1 MKEKA
6 QKVISVISG
15 KFKATSTFRKSAL
28 IFLFTVLLTATFFFT
43 LDVEQQKTEAEINAV
58 GTVIGEQYAKEYGTF
73 KGSSG
78 KTYYYLDAVTQD
90 EIDSADDGWFESIWK
105 GALEKIQVIENV
117 GKQINMYLNN
127 IVNALFKMNIFFTV
141 AMITAFDLG
150 SNFNIIDGMIDAI
163 DGSIF
168 KITGITNGGSITSGG
183 IFGAFINVIIALTG
197 GYAIYM
203 LVISRKVISGV
214 KAIFQVTICLAISV
228 ILLSNFGYYMKGINS
243 ITTDLSNNVMTAVT
257 PTNSHNAN
265 DPTGV
270 KNTLWS
276 MFVERPYLYM
286 QYGQG
291 QVGGELTKSRIEN
304 LLGYD
309 PLNGDAEDENGRKY
323 YVIKEEIGKHSNTLM
338 TEHSVMDKLSFSIV
352 YLAVNGLVSIP
363 IYAMAL
369 FMVLLQFWFIVIA
382 GLAPFATLVG
392 CIPSMANVLKRYAI
406 ELILPLGLKIG
417 FSFVSIFVMMMATYV
432 FEYSNSNL
440 LGSSNILLSYI
451 SVMFMFIILFL
462 TIFILRNR
470 IMNIFTKGSA
480 MLNGLREG
488 AGQLTSPL
496 TNTVKGVVQ
505 GGATVAGAVVGGLA
519 TGGAG
524 VMTGASIGGAIGGT
538 LTGEKS
544 VGDAIGTSV
553 RSVHRHKL
561 MSDAVDNGFERGLPT
576 NMSNDSFNKQME
588 AIQQIEDKEQ
598 RKEAMEQLMSKDGIG
613 YEPNMEN
620 DKDGQNLVPLYAS
633 TSNTE
638 QQPSRMYEQL
648 EHDRIEKEKIAQQI
662 DGEDNVVSYDIE
674 QLQHQD
680 NQDDTQFGERD
691 VEVIH
696 STDDGTVVTV
706 ADTDNEDE
714 VKEQHLYSLN
724 TDGTTAQST
733 SQGEEMQISKGSSQ
747 ASERVDIKVDNEANT
762 NDRNYD
768 EDANTFKGA
777 RLDDIDS
784 PNATTVETSSQQ
796 PQVDSSKIEQAKTE
810 AEADLRNA
818 QRIEQQA
825 QEEHVKA
832 QEALAQAQA
841 NAQQNVNDAN
851 AQQVV
856 ADAEKAEAEARMHL
870 MHSQQERQNAE
881 QKARDLQNIQNPTL
895 EGASTPINEG
905 ANVSSANIETNSV
918 SQRDLERKAVEA
930 ELLNDEGY
938 SAVHAQQQQ
947 QMREAQSKDLDS
959 TQKLPTATSMGG
971 GNANTASVTTSL
983 ESTNLEGSN
992 LNSGS
997 TAGGNGTRT
1006 EAVSLEAQ
1014 SELQG
1019 QSMQGSNLNGSES
1032 NPSSIETKSLESQ
1045 TLESS
1050 PVENNELESSSVEG
1064 SDLKSAPLNT
1074 ANQNQSAIP
1083 SQPLQ
1088 TTSLQ
1093 GNDSRG
1099 GSVEGTQLKS
1109 TPLKAPNDNQSSM
1122 QSQSIQSTPLKGS
1135 NLGNGGSV
1143 EGTQLK
1149 ATPLNGSNLGNGGSV
1164 EGSQLKS
1171 TPLKTPKDQ
1180 TSVTQSQ
1187 PLQSTPLR
1195 GSDLSNGGS
1204 IEESQ
1209 INTNSLKEE
1218 ERQRPTSTNETTQEH
1233 VLTQNN
1239 NFNEQSTGQN
1249 SNTNLTA
1256 LNSHDENNQSS
1267 DD

>member
-6 QKVISVISG
+6 QKVVSIISG

-28 IFLFTVLLTATFFFT
+28 IFLFTVLLTATFFFS

-73 KGSSG
+73 KGASG

-105 GALEKIQVIENV
+105 GALAKIQVIENV

-168 KITGITNGGSITSGG
+168 KITGITNGGAMTNGG

-214 KAIFQVTICLAISV
+214 KAIFQVTICLALSV

-243 ITTDLSNNVMTAVT
+243 ITTDLSNDVMTAVT
-257 PTNSHNAN
+257 PTSAHNAN

-309 PLNGDAEDENGRKY
+309 PLNGDVDDESGRKY

-338 TEHSVMDKLSFSIV
+338 TEHSVMDKLSFSVV
-352 YLAVNGLVSIP
+352 YLAVNGIVSIP

-382 GLAPFATLVG
+382 GLAPFALLVG

-406 ELILPLGLKIG
+406 ELVLPLGLKIG

-432 FEYSNSNL
+432 FEYSNANL

-470 IMNIFTKGSA
+470 IMSIFTKGSA

-488 AGQLTSPL
+488 AGQLTTPL
-496 TNTVKGVVQ
+496 TNTVKGAVQ

-524 VMTGASIGGAIGGT
+524 IMTGAKIGGAIGGT

-553 RSVHRHKL
+553 QSVHRHKL
-561 MSDAVDNGFERGLPT
+561 MSNLAENGYERGLPT
-576 NMSNDSFNKQME
+576 NMANDSFNKQME

-598 RKEAMEQLMSKDGIG
+598 RQEAMEQLMSKNGIG
-613 YEPNMEN
+613 HEPNMESN
-620 DKDGQNLVPLYAS
+620 DKADHDLVPLYAS
-633 TSNTE
+633 TANTE

-662 DGEDNVVSYDIE
+662 DGEDNVVTYDIE
-674 QLQHQD
+674 QLQHQED
-680 NQDDTQFGERD
+680 RDDTQLEERD
-691 VEVIH
+691 IEVVH
-696 STDDGTVVTV
+696 STDDGTIVTV
-706 ADTDNEDE
+706 EDSTNDE
-714 VKEQHLYSLN
+714 DIKDQHLYSLN
-724 TDGTTAQST
+724 TESTTAQST
-733 SQGEEMQISKGSSQ
+733 SPVEGVQISKGSSE
-747 ASERVDIKVDNEANT
+747 ASERVDIKVDNET
-762 NDRNYD
+762 KDRNYD
-768 EDANTFKGA
+768 EETDTFKGA
-777 RLDDIDS
+777 RLDEIDN
-784 PNATTVETSSQQ
+784 PNSTSVETSSQQ

-832 QEALAQAQA
+832 QDALAQAQA

-851 AQQVV
+851 AQQVL
-856 ADAEKAEAEARMHL
+856 ANAEKAEEEAQMHL
-870 MHSQQERQNAE
+870 MHTQQERQNAE
-881 QKARDLQNIQNPTL
+881 QKARDLENIQNPTL
-895 EGASTPINEG
+895 EGSSTPING
-905 ANVSSANIETNSV
+905 SANVESNPV
-918 SQRDLERKAVEA
+918 SQRDIERKTVEA
-930 ELLNDEGY
+930 ELLKDEGY

-947 QMREAQSKDLDS
+947 QMREAQTKDLDS
-959 TQKLPTATSMGG
+959 ASKLPTATSMGG

-983 ESTNLEGSN
+983 ESTDLKGSD

-1006 EAVSLEAQ
+1006 EAVSLEEQ
-1014 SELQG
+1014 SELHA
-1019 QSMQGSNLNGSES
+1019 SDLNGADVNSSPLES
-1032 NPSSIETKSLESQ
+1032 KSLENT

-1050 PVENNELESSSVEG
+1050 SAEG
-1064 SDLKSAPLNT
+1064 SDLKATPLNT
-1074 ANQNQSAIP
+1074 ANENVSAIP

-1088 TTSLQ
+1088 STPLQ
-1093 GNDSRG
+1093 GSESRG
-1099 GSVEGTQLKS
+1099 SSVEGTQLKS
-1109 TPLKAPNDNQSSM
+1109 TPLGTPNDNSSAVKN
-1122 QSQSIQSTPLKGS
+1122 QPLQSTPLKGS

-1149 ATPLNGSNLGNGGSV
+1149 
-1164 EGSQLKS
+1164 S
-1171 TPLKTPKDQ
+1171 TPLKTPQDQ
-1180 TSVTQSQ
+1180 PSVTQSQ
-1187 PLQSTPLR
+1187 PLQSAPLR
-1195 GSDLSNGGS
+1195 GSDLSNVGS
-1204 IEESQ
+1204 TEGQ
-1209 INTNSLKEE
+1209 
-1218 ERQRPTSTNETTQEH
+1218 RQRPSTNETNQEQ
-1233 VLTQNN
+1233 VLTQRNN
-1239 NFNEQSTGQN
+1239 VNEQSTGLN

-1256 LNSHDENNQSS
+1256 LNAHEQSTQDSDE
-1267 DD
+1267 D